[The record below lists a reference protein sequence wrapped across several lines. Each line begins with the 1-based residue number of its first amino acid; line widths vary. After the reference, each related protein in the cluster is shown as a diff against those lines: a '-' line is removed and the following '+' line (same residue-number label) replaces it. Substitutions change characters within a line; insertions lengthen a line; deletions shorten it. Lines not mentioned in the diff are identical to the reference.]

1 MGSSTEVEQRKLSPE
16 EKALYAQQ
24 LKYMQT
30 VQPGI
35 DAMIS
40 KGMSNMG
47 NTYTPDW
54 TSLYNNYQ
62 NELNTLKS
70 EQDDLYAGN
79 LPSAYTKAK
88 QSYYDN
94 LYQNTMGKSMAQM
107 AQKGVVNSSR
117 FNTAAKDW
125 QSTLSDQM
133 SKDYST
139 DMNFQKDL
147 LSQRYNWLSAPI
159 DAASTINTNSR
170 NDALDWFRGATNTQ
184 SSNSNALSSISNN
197 ESNRTYLTQSQGLFG
212 GLAGGLSAYSG
223 LRG

>member
-1 MGSSTEVEQRKLSPE
+1 MGSSTKVEQRKLSPE

-62 NELNTLKS
+62 NELNTLKR

-94 LYQNTMGKSMAQM
+94 LYQIGRAH
-107 AQKGVVNSSR
+107 V
-117 FNTAAKDW
+117 
-125 QSTLSDQM
+125 
-133 SKDYST
+133 
-139 DMNFQKDL
+139 
-147 LSQRYNWLSAPI
+147 
-159 DAASTINTNSR
+159 
-170 NDALDWFRGATNTQ
+170 
-184 SSNSNALSSISNN
+184 
-197 ESNRTYLTQSQGLFG
+197 
-212 GLAGGLSAYSG
+212 
-223 LRG
+223 